1 MIKRLTFMILGFLL
15 TLPPP
20 AFAAE
25 YDTGVKARVLLQT
38 ETTSIGDPIV
48 CLKSD
53 KPKITVMTVD
63 IASKAQTGWH
73 YHPVPVYAYVASGN
87 LTVEFQDGR
96 FAEFKEGDAI
106 IEVVNLP
113 HNGVNRGDVPVKL
126 VVFYTGGK
134 DIPNVIKSDKP

>member
-1 MIKRLTFMILGFLL
+1 MVKRLTFIILGFLL
-15 TLPPP
+15 TLAPA

-25 YDTGVKARVLLQT
+25 YDTGVKANVVLQT
-38 ETTSIGDPIV
+38 ETTSIGDPIIY
-48 CLKSD
+48 LKSD

-63 IASKAQTGWH
+63 IACGAQTGWH
-73 YHPVPVYAYVASGN
+73 HHPVPVYAYVTSGK
-87 LTVEFQDGR
+87 LTVEFQGGR

-106 IEVVNLP
+106 IEVVNVL